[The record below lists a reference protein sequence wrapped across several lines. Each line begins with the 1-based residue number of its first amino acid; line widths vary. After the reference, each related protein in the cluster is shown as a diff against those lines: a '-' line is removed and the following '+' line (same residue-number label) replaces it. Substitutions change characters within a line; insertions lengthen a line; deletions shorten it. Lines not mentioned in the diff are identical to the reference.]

1 MSTAAQIAANQANSQ
16 LSSGPTSAEGK
27 AASARNNTRHG
38 LAPTVTATNDFVVM
52 PNESQCEFEAR
63 LDELRSEHQPAT
75 ASEHLLVNGM
85 AQHAWLR
92 RRAQTLQHERCFGSR
107 GSEIDDQK
115 SFALYLRYEIT
126 HERGFHK
133 CLNDLL
139 KLRAEKRKQEIG
151 FESQQRKN
159 AEEQRQQE
167 KHKMKKDRHQFDV
180 LLTEARVDG
189 QLMANMNSREP
200 GMPHYDTADRL
211 VTKMIHK
218 LEAVQAA

>member
-16 LSSGPTSAEGK
+16 LSSGPKTQEGK
-27 AASARNNTRHG
+27 AASARNNTQHG
-38 LAPTVTATNDFVVM
+38 LAPAATTDDFVVM
-52 PNESQCEFEAR
+52 PNESQCEFEAW

-75 ASEHLLVNGM
+75 PTEHRLVNGM
-85 AQHAWLR
+85 AQHDWLR

-126 HERGFHK
+126 HERAFHK

-151 FESQQRKN
+151 FESQRRQ
-159 AEEQRQQE
+159 EEAHTRQQE
-167 KHKMKKDRHQFDV
+167 KHEMKKERHEIDI
-180 LLTEARVDG
+180 LLVEARWDAQVITNIARD
-189 QLMANMNSREP
+189 REASESNP
-200 GMPHYDTADRL
+200 AYD
-211 VTKMIHK
+211 KK
-218 LEAVQAA
+218 SEEAISKYHRKNAA